1 VQERRNVVWQDYG
14 VDKARR
20 RVLNGHNA
28 KLVWLTGLSG
38 SGKSTI
44 ARLVECR
51 LHEQGV
57 HTYILD
63 GDNVRHGLNA
73 DLGFSDEDRSENIR
87 RIGEV
92 AKLLVDAGL
101 VVLATFISPF
111 REDRERVRRLLAE
124 GEFIEVYVKCDLDTA
139 KKRDP
144 KGLYAKALAGEIPD
158 FTGISSPYEE
168 PDHPELVVDTSRE
181 SPEEAA
187 QRVLDRLDL
196 WNGTEQAGS

>member
-1 VQERRNVVWQDYG
+1 MPPNENVVWQDYG
-14 VDKARR
+14 VDKAKRR
-20 RVLNGHNA
+20 ALNGHTS

-38 SGKSTI
+38 AGKSTI
-44 ARLVECR
+44 AHLVEAR
-51 LHEQGV
+51 LHERGV

-73 DLGFSDEDRSENIR
+73 DLGFSDDDRRENIR

-111 REDRERVRRLLAE
+111 REDRDRVRTLMDE
-124 GEFIEVYVKCDLDTA
+124 GEFVEVYVRCDLETCRQ
-139 KKRDP
+139 RDP
-144 KGLYAKALAGEIPD
+144 KGLYAKALAGEIND
-158 FTGISSPYEE
+158 FTGISSAYEE

-181 SPEEAA
+181 SPEQAA
-187 QRVLDRLDL
+187 QRILDL
-196 WNGTEQAGS
+196 LAL

>member
-1 VQERRNVVWQDYG
+1 MLRGKNVVWQDYG
-14 VDKARR
+14 IDKAKRR
-20 RVLNGHNA
+20 ALNGHGA

-44 ARLVECR
+44 ARLVEAR
-51 LHEQGV
+51 LYELGV

-73 DLGFSDEDRSENIR
+73 DLGFSDEDRRENIR

-111 REDRERVRRLLAE
+111 REDRQRVRGLMAE
-124 GEFIEVYVKCDLDTA
+124 GEFLEVYVRCDLETCRQ
-139 KKRDP
+139 RDP
-144 KGLYAKALAGEIPD
+144 KGLYAKALAGEIAE
-158 FTGISSPYEE
+158 FTGIDSPYEE
-168 PDHPELVVDTSRE
+168 PEHPELVIDTSRE
-181 SPEEAA
+181 SAEQAA
-187 QRVLDRLDL
+187 QRIVDL
-196 WNGTEQAGS
+196 LAL